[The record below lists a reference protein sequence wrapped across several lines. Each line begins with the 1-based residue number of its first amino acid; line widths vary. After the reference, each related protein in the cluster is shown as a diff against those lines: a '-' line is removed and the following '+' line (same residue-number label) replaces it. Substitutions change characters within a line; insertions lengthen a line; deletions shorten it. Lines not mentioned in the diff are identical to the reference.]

1 MAGERDGF
9 GTIGSGTRRIKNN
22 NGGGG
27 NSGGGNGGGSE
38 PGCWLFS
45 AIIAVVSLSL
55 ATGVIG
61 GLTVGVHTL
70 LS

>member
-27 NSGGGNGGGSE
+27 NSGGGGGGDKK
-38 PGCWLFS
+38 GCALFLL
-45 AIIAVVSLSL
+45 ITLGAVS
-55 ATGVIG
+55 
-61 GLTVGVHTL
+61 GLVGTGVHTL